1 MTKKQNK
8 FSIKMLHIT
17 VSAIIGKAVE
27 AVVAYIV
34 LFFFKPLWDNLVKWW
49 KKDKN
54 EPDDKT
60 D

>member
-8 FSIKMLHIT
+8 FSIKMLPIT

-34 LFFFKPLWDNLVKWW
+34 LFFFKPLWDSLVKWW

-54 EPDDKT
+54 EPDNKID
-60 D
+60 